1 MFVPSMPI
9 KQMVPFSRYF
19 LQNDPECS
27 LQKINHH
34 TVSSLLHIP
43 DSLADRI
50 ASVWRNWLSL
60 DTYVFAYLTSRAS
73 GSGFF
78 EN

>member
-27 LQKINHH
+27 LQNINHH
-34 TVSSLLHIP
+34 TVSRLLHIP

-50 ASVWRNWLSL
+50 ASAR
-60 DTYVFAYLTSRAS
+60 
-73 GSGFF
+73 
-78 EN
+78 